1 MLTRADL
8 ARTRQGCSLPVACKT
23 RSRARASAYGVV
35 GGHSRCAMA
44 SPIGSADHAVS
55 SRASER
61 IPIRLGSQMTKK
73 PTGAA
78 AGDSEAMRIYERM
91 EEERLRKIHAKAE
104 ANRPKKVTL
113 PKLKFLDEK

>member
-1 MLTRADL
+1 MLTRADY
-8 ARTRQGCSLPVACKT
+8 ARTRHRLFVASL
-23 RSRARASAYGVV
+23 V
-35 GGHSRCAMA
+35 GGHTRCPMA

-55 SRASER
+55 FRASER

-78 AGDSEAMRIYERM
+78 AGNSEARRIYERM
-91 EEERLRKIHAKAE
+91 EEERLRKIQAKAE
-104 ANRPKKVTL
+104 ANKPKKVTL